1 MISTFVIFNLNLQT
15 PFVYNNNNNNKIIAI
30 YFIECAFFDNQF
42 KAFGSVGARS
52 GTEKSSGALGSSVQA
67 IGSSQGFPNFQP
79 PKIPRSQAL
88 N

>member
-15 PFVYNNNNNNKIIAI
+15 PFLYNNNNKIIAI